1 MSEFPEKV
9 TNQHLLLQ
17 IVKDIEVL
25 KQNSVQILAA
35 SQDHESRI
43 RELEKRAFQGQWVIG
58 LFTALISS
66 GAVLA
71 LSRFIGF

>member
-43 RELEKRAFQGQWVIG
+43 RELEKRGYQSQWIIA
-58 LFTALISS
+58 LFTGVVTA
-66 GAVLA
+66 GAVLV
-71 LSRFIGF
+71 LSRFIGV

>member
-25 KQNSVQILAA
+25 KQNSIQILSA

-43 RELEKRAFQGQWVIG
+43 RELEKRGYQSQWVIA
-58 LFTALISS
+58 LFTAVVTAA
-66 GAVLA
+66 AVLA
-71 LSRFIGF
+71 LSNFIQF

>member
-43 RELEKRAFQGQWVIG
+43 RELEKRGYQSQWVIG
-58 LFTALISS
+58 LFTALVSS
-66 GAVLA
+66 GAVLV
-71 LSRFIGF
+71 LSSFLKF

>member
-1 MSEFPEKV
+1 
-9 TNQHLLLQ
+9 LLQ

-43 RELEKRAFQGQWVIG
+43 RELEKRGYQSQWVIA
-58 LFTALISS
+58 LFTALVSA
-66 GAVLA
+66 GAVLL
-71 LSRFIGF
+71 LSNFLSV

>member
-17 IVKDIEVL
+17 LVKDIEVL

-43 RELEKRAFQGQWVIG
+43 RELEKRGYQSQWVIA
-58 LFTALISS
+58 LFTALVSA
-66 GAVLA
+66 GAVLL
-71 LSRFIGF
+71 LSNFLSV

>member
-43 RELEKRAFQGQWVIG
+43 RELEKRGYQSQWVIS
-58 LFTALISS
+58 LFTALVSA
-66 GAVLA
+66 GAVLL
-71 LSRFIGF
+71 LSNFLSF

>member
-25 KQNSVQILAA
+25 KQNSIQILSA

-43 RELEKRAFQGQWVIG
+43 RELEKRGYQSQWIIA
-58 LFTALISS
+58 LFTAVVTSVV
-66 GAVLA
+66 VLS
-71 LSRFIGF
+71 LRNFVGF

>member
-43 RELEKRAFQGQWVIG
+43 RELEKRGYQSQWVIA
-58 LFTALISS
+58 LFTALVSA
-66 GAVLA
+66 GAVLL
-71 LSRFIGF
+71 LSNFLSV

>member
-43 RELEKRAFQGQWVIG
+43 RELEKRGYQSQWIIA
-58 LFTALISS
+58 LFTALVSA
-66 GAVLA
+66 GAVLL
-71 LSRFIGF
+71 LSNFLSV